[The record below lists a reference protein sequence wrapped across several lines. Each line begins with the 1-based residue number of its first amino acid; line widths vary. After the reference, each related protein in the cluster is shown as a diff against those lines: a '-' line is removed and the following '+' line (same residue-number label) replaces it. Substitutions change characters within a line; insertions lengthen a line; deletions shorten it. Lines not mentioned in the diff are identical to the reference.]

1 MWSCSLLAFVIVC
14 HFIQGNC
21 VNENDTQSQ
30 EINHSYL
37 RALERRAHHD
47 FPARIT
53 VYPVRLDFRGTGK
66 PVAHGR
72 LELIGGV
79 PDLPNNQGVD
89 AENRTLPINPHPK
102 VPYTKMLHALQ
113 CARSEP
119 DLEGDRGTLSLNSL
133 VPPTKKR
140 LLTVMTWLESNCNIG
155 EDCAKKLQSFLKDKT
170 YPKGE
175 HLYTGFYYWVRLF
188 RIMGGKLYLDWPW
201 ARDRFKTQFFGEV
214 EELFFVLERLSDVPD
229 SAFLFGTQQSYLPWR
244 IPFPAFSES
253 PSFKSNEMP
262 FPWMESFRDALQLYR
277 HMARAKNFSE
287 AAQNDY
293 YKGKVLPWN
302 QKIAKAGFAA
312 SMIDTRQ
319 ILFDIAQH
327 RPDLFEA
334 SWISGDHVVVE
345 PWNPASSEGGV
356 SINSMKENAKKNITN
371 PDNEV
376 EEIGYA
382 KQLFRSRAEH
392 GVAFR
397 PGHYKYLIVLFGGF
411 GNKQH
416 YATSGRLASY
426 LAHSG
431 SVVLLQQSEFNY
443 HFSARLKPWVHYVPI
458 SYSTAD
464 VISKIE
470 WLKAHDDMAQ
480 RIAENARNFGRSY
493 LRLEDYY
500 CYISTALYTIGAL
513 EKDSDVLEPF
523 DPVLI
528 PQNRNMLL
536 NRAGSL

>member
-1 MWSCSLLAFVIVC
+1 MIVLGLALTLICLVYRGSCSPPASEERNA
-14 HFIQGNC
+14 HHRPNR
-21 VNENDTQSQ
+21 S
-30 EINHSYL
+30 SL
-37 RALERRAHHD
+37 RALEKRLHFD
-47 FPARIT
+47 FPT
-53 VYPVRLDFRGTGK
+53 HVPVFPVRVDFRGTGH
-66 PVAHGR
+66 PVVHGR

-79 PDLPNNQGVD
+79 PDLPNNQGVE
-89 AENRTLPINPHPK
+89 AENHTLPINPHPK
-102 VPYTKMLHALQ
+102 VPYNKMHHALQ

-155 EDCAKKLQSFLKDKT
+155 EDCAKRLSSFLNDKT
-170 YPKGE
+170 YPQGE
-175 HLYTGFYYWVRLF
+175 HLYTGFYYWVRLL

-201 ARDRFKTQFFGEV
+201 GRDRFKTQLFGELD
-214 EELFFVLERLSDVPD
+214 ELFFVLERLSDVPD
-229 SAFLFGTQQSYLPWR
+229 SVFLFGTQQSYLPWR

-262 FPWMESFRDALQLYR
+262 FPWMESFRDALHLYR
-277 HMARAKNFSE
+277 HMAREKNFSE
-287 AAQNDY
+287 ATYSDY
-293 YKGKVLPWN
+293 YKDKVLPWN

-356 SINSMKENAKKNITN
+356 SKDSIKKMAEKNITN

-431 SVVLLQQSEFNY
+431 AVVLLQQSEFNY

-464 VISKIE
+464 VVSKIE

-480 RIAENARNFGRSY
+480 RIAANARNFGRSY

-528 PQNRNMLL
+528 PQSLHMTVNR
-536 NRAGSL
+536 